1 MVVSEC
7 HSYRLEA
14 YNGWEFNL
22 GKQVGVR
29 EVFLV
34 TFNHSSHKD
43 LPSNGR
49 GIAGIWGVKLQM
61 LGDQEK

>member
-1 MVVSEC
+1 MK
-7 HSYRLEA
+7 A
-14 YNGWEFNL
+14 YNGMGFNL

-61 LGDQEK
+61 SGYQEKL